1 MRAVFDTFP
10 WPQFAPVPGTPAAGA
25 PEAHGKLAGGASRRN
40 PPAKTDAP
48 QRGAGT
54 VPAEPL
60 RRPSGADA
68 EVDPESGG
76 SRHRLISA
84 EPPALIHTGH
94 LSPADIARIQ
104 AVAAAGREVR
114 RIRAEA
120 LPKLKGGLRAL
131 YRTLELPGANPL
143 KDAHAALDAA
153 VLAAYAFS
161 PKADLL
167 AQLLALNQTVATRI
181 ERAEPVTAPGI
192 PPAFP
197 NPETL
202 VTEDCIRP
210 NA

>member
-1 MRAVFDTFP
+1 MA
-10 WPQFAPVPGTPAAGA
+10 
-25 PEAHGKLAGGASRRN
+25 
-40 PPAKTDAP
+40 
-48 QRGAGT
+48 
-54 VPAEPL
+54 
-60 RRPSGADA
+60 
-68 EVDPESGG
+68 
-76 SRHRLISA
+76 
-84 EPPALIHTGH
+84 
-94 LSPADIARIQ
+94 

-153 VLAAYAFS
+153 VLAAYGFS

-167 AQLLALNQTVATRI
+167 AQLLALNQTVAARI
-181 ERAEPVTAPGI
+181 TKSEPVTAPGI

-202 VTEDCIRP
+202 VTKDCIRQTEQIP
-210 NA
+210 